1 MMNKVEY
8 TESDWL
14 IVDHPSGK
22 GVTKV
27 FKQDSL
33 QDVLSFSKR
42 AIEIIEQ
49 EQFMDSAMV
58 QLNGFEC
65 VVSIRAKSATEIS
78 ESELRLSKLINKVA
92 GV

>member
-1 MMNKVEY
+1 MNKPKY

-14 IVDHPSGK
+14 IVSHPAGR
-22 GVTKV
+22 GITKV

-42 AIEIIEQ
+42 AVAIIEQ

-65 VVSIRAKSATEIS
+65 IVGIRAKSATEIS
-78 ESELRLSKLINKVA
+78 ETELRISNLINEVSST
-92 GV
+92 